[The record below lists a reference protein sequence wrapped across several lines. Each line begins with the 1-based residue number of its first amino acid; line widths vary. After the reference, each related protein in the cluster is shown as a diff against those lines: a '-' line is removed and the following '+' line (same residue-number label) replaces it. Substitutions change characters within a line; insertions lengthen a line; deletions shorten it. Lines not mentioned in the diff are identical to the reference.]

1 MKIKRWAAG
10 AAAALL
16 AVTMFHMPVHADKE
30 GNEDFDAFLTE
41 KFKEMMES
49 DYMTLHYQ
57 IRDYKAY
64 GIEKPEVNIGRYSQ
78 EDYEKD
84 KKKSQDALAELEKFD
99 YDSLSASQQHDND
112 TYKYAL
118 ENDIAINS
126 YPDFDFCYLP
136 GEGLINNLLT
146 NFTEYKFYNKE
157 DVEDYLTAL
166 ESTPDFIDDTL
177 TITKD
182 QASRGFFMTDS
193 ALDETL
199 DQIRKFAEK
208 KDDNELIVTFENC
221 LDEMDFLTD
230 AEKET
235 YKQRNRD
242 IVLNTYIPCYEEC
255 GKELEKL
262 RGSRKGDGGLAT
274 MDGGEEYFR
283 AFLRVKGSTDDTAE
297 EMLDVCT
304 EYIQYEIDN
313 YLDVYMHGTEEDDEG
328 LQSIEI
334 EDPVEVLKF
343 LQDKMKATYPEGPEV
358 TYKATYL
365 DPSVA
370 NDSIVAYYVNPP
382 LDDLKDNVIKING
395 DNVGDTDELYTT
407 LAHEGFPGHL
417 YQITWYLDTKPNP
430 LRTAIS
436 TTGYTEGWGMYSE
449 LRAGEFSG
457 LAKSVYTVNNV
468 NVGAGY
474 AMNAAADI
482 GVNALGWD
490 VPELEEY
497 LGKIGLDKSNAQ
509 PLFDFVTENPGVI
522 VPYGYGIARFALFRK
537 EAMET
542 LGDAFDEKEFHNVL
556 LTYGDRPF
564 EIVEKDL
571 KAYYESKKQ
580 GTTPSDDKKDGKED
594 TPAAPADKKS
604 SNYVVPALIACA
616 VLLAAVIFA
625 ALRRKKKD
633 TF

>member
-16 AVTMFHMPVHADKE
+16 AVTMFNMPVHAEKE

-99 YDSLSASQQHDND
+99 YDSLSASQQHDYD
-112 TYKYAL
+112 TYKFAL

-157 DVEDYLTAL
+157 DVEDYLTTL
-166 ESTPDFIDDTL
+166 ESTPDLIEDTL

-334 EDPVEVLKF
+334 EDPIEVLKF

-395 DNVGDTDELYTT
+395 SNVGDTDELYTT
-407 LAHEGFPGHL
+407 LSHEGFPGHL